1 MRPNPPHV
9 SPRRRPA
16 TGSGSASALVYK
28 RPMGA
33 GNTETSSDRA
43 AFWRGARDAM
53 ILTAWVLGFSILGV
67 GSLARDAGFPA
78 GAAVLSTIIM
88 WAGPAQ
94 TIFFASIAAGASL
107 PVVAFAVTLS
117 SIRLLPMT
125 MAILP
130 LLRRPGQGLAT
141 QLGAAHFI
149 AVTMW
154 VEGLRRLP
162 PLPAAERVPYF
173 FGFANACLVVCTIT
187 TYVGYFLLGALP
199 LPLAAG
205 LLFLTPVFFTVSLVA
220 GARTLSDWAAM
231 ALGGILAPLCNVL
244 LGKDL
249 DLLAAGLI
257 GGTAAY
263 LVGKA
268 AGARR

>member
-1 MRPNPPHV
+1 MRV
-9 SPRRRPA
+9 GE
-16 TGSGSASALVYK
+16 TDTSA
-28 RPMGA
+28 
-33 GNTETSSDRA
+33 DRA

-53 ILTAWVLGFSILGV
+53 TLTAWVLGFSILGV

-78 GAAVLSTIIM
+78 GAAVLSTVIM

-130 LLRRPGQGLAT
+130 LLRRPGQGIAT
-141 QLGAAHFI
+141 QLAAAHFI

-162 PLPAAERVPYF
+162 PLPARERVPYF

-231 ALGGILAPLCNVL
+231 ALGGALAPLFNVL

-263 LVGKA
+263 LVGKT
-268 AGARR
+268 AGALR

>member
-1 MRPNPPHV
+1 
-9 SPRRRPA
+9 
-16 TGSGSASALVYK
+16 
-28 RPMGA
+28 MGA
-33 GNTETSSDRA
+33 ESDGALPNRK
-43 AFWRGARDAM
+43 AFWRGAGDAM
-53 ILTAWVLGFSILGV
+53 TLTAWVLGFSILGV

-78 GAAVLSTIIM
+78 GAAVLSTVIM

-130 LLRRPGQGLAT
+130 LLRRPGQGIAT
-141 QLGAAHFI
+141 QLAAAHFI

-162 PLPAAERVPYF
+162 PLPASERVPYF

-220 GARTLSDWAAM
+220 GARGLSDWAAM
-231 ALGGILAPLCNVL
+231 VLGGALAPAANVL
-244 LGKDL
+244 LGKDV
-249 DLLAAGLI
+249 DLLAAGLV

-263 LVGKA
+263 LAGKA
-268 AGARR
+268 VAR

>member
-1 MRPNPPHV
+1 MP
-9 SPRRRPA
+9 
-16 TGSGSASALVYK
+16 LVYN
-28 RPMGA
+28 RSMRA
-33 GNTETSSDRA
+33 GEVEEPSPYR
-43 AFWRGARDAM
+43 AFWRGAGDAM
-53 ILTAWVLGFSILGV
+53 TLTAWVLGFSILGV

-78 GAAVLSTIIM
+78 GAAVLSTVIM

-130 LLRRPGQGLAT
+130 LLRRPEQGVAT
-141 QLGAAHFI
+141 QLAAAHFI

-162 PLPAAERVPYF
+162 PLPAHERVPYF
-173 FGFANACLVVCTIT
+173 FGFANACLVVCTVT
-187 TYVGYFLLGALP
+187 TYAGYFLLGALP

-205 LLFLTPVFFTVSLVA
+205 LLFLTPIFFTVSLVA
-220 GARTLSDWAAM
+220 GARGMADWAAM
-231 ALGGILAPLCNVL
+231 VLGGALAPAFNVL
-244 LGKDL
+244 LGKDF
-249 DLLAAGLI
+249 DLLAAGLL

-263 LVGKA
+263 SLGKMRPA
-268 AGARR
+268 PR